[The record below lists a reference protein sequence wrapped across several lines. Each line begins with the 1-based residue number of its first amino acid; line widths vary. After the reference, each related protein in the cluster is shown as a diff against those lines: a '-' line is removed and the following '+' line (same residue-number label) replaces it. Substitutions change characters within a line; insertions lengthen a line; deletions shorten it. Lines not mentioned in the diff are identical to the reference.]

1 MKILQL
7 HSDFIEYQPIR
18 KEIAGAEEADK
29 SRARLED
36 LAVLFTAVEKGD
48 DQQTA
53 ARAMDEI
60 KESLERIGA
69 SRVLIYP
76 YAHLSSNLAPPAEAL
91 TVLKAME
98 KRSAELGIE
107 THRAP
112 FGWNKSFTV
121 SVKGHP
127 LAEQSRSIAPGD
139 QVQGER
145 PSRAVESEKKL
156 KSKWYILEPGG
167 ELIPVKDFDFAGHE
181 GLKRFADYEMQK
193 VRAAQQIPPHV
204 TLMKKLEISD
214 YEPGSDLGNLRWLA
228 KGRLMKSLLERYVTQ
243 KVLEYGAMEI
253 ETPVMYDM
261 QHPSLSSYLSKFPAR
276 QYIVQSEDK
285 EYFLRFAACFGQFLV
300 AHDMQISY
308 KHLPVKIYEL
318 TRYSFRRELSGE
330 LVGLRRLRAFTM
342 PDVHAFCRDLDQAK
356 EEAIRRM
363 KLSIEVLEGMGVGKE
378 DYEIGL
384 RLTEQFYEEN
394 KDFVNSLLSV
404 VGKPALVEMWEE
416 RFFYF
421 VEKWEFNFIDNLN
434 KASAL
439 STDQIDIEN
448 AERYSITY
456 TDEEGKSRYPIILH
470 CSPSGAIERDV
481 YALLEKAYR
490 EQKKGHKPMF
500 PLWLAPVQIR
510 IVPVSDRYVEEAAR
524 LMESLEKENMRV
536 DLDDR
541 PESVEKKVRQAET
554 EWVNYVIVFGE
565 KEAESKVLSVR
576 DRSSGKI
583 RALSLHEI
591 VEEIKKQTAGK
602 PCAPLSLPR
611 FLSQRPSFR

>member
-1 MKILQL
+1 MRILQL

-18 KEIAGAEEADK
+18 KEIAGAEEAEK
-29 SRARLED
+29 SSKRLED
-36 LAVLFTAVEKGD
+36 LVVLFTAVEKGD

-53 ARAMDEI
+53 VRAMDEV
-60 KESLERIGA
+60 KESLERLGA
-69 SRVLIYP
+69 SRLLIYP
-76 YAHLSSNLAPPAEAL
+76 YAHLSSDLAPPVEAL
-91 TVLKAME
+91 AVLKAME
-98 KRSAELGIE
+98 RRGAELAVE

-127 LAEQSRSIAPGD
+127 LAEQSRIIAPGKR
-139 QVQGER
+139 VRRER
-145 PSRAVESEKKL
+145 VSKAVESEKEL
-156 KSKWYILEPGG
+156 KSEWYVLKPEG
-167 ELIPVKDFDFAGHE
+167 ELTPVKDFDFTAHE

-193 VRAAQQIPPHV
+193 VRAVQQTPPHV
-204 TLMKKLEISD
+204 TLMKRLEISD

-243 KVLEYGAMEI
+243 KVSEYGAMEI
-253 ETPVMYDM
+253 ETPIMYDM
-261 QHPSLSSYLSKFPAR
+261 QHPSLASYLSKFPAR
-276 QYIVQSEDK
+276 QYTVQSEDK
-285 EYFLRFAACFGQFLV
+285 EFFLRFAACFGQFLV
-300 AHDMQISY
+300 VHDMQISY
-308 KHLPVKIYEL
+308 KQLPLRVYEL

-363 KLSIEVLEGMGVGKE
+363 KLSIEVLEGMGITRE
-378 DYEIGL
+378 DYEIGM
-384 RLTEQFYEEN
+384 RFTKQFYKEN
-394 KDFVNSLLSV
+394 KDFINSLLSV
-404 VGKPALVEMWEE
+404 ADKPALVEMWGE

-421 VEKWEFNFIDNLN
+421 VEKWEFNFVDNLN

-448 AERYSITY
+448 AERYGITY
-456 TDEEGKSRYPIILH
+456 TDEKGNNRYPIILH

-481 YALLEKAYR
+481 YALLEKAYSQ
-490 EQKKGHKPMF
+490 QKRGRKPLF
-500 PLWLAPVQIR
+500 PLWLAPVQVR
-510 IVPVSDRYVEEAAR
+510 IVPVSDRYVEEATKLVER
-524 LMESLEKENMRV
+524 LEKANVRV

-554 EWVNYVIVFGE
+554 EWINYVVVFGE
-565 KEAESKVLSVR
+565 KEAKSQVLAVR
-576 DRSSGKI
+576 DRKNGTI
-583 RALSLHEI
+583 RELNLHELAR
-591 VEEIKKQTAGK
+591 EIREQIAGK
-602 PCAPLSLPR
+602 PCAPLPLPK